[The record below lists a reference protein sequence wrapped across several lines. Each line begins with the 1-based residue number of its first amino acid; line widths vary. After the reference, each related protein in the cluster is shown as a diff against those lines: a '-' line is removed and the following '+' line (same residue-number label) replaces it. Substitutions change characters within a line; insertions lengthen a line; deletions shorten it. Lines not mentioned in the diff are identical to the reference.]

1 MAARNLHFILK
12 LIYVYANQGHVK
24 ISLLLFGG
32 LNQLRLG
39 KSENSPLD
47 EIDALFKKVLL
58 FPKSEDLPPRFY
70 RYGLISCSHSTR
82 PSIGST
88 IPLPI

>member
-1 MAARNLHFILK
+1 M
-12 LIYVYANQGHVK
+12 YANQGHVPVCP
-24 ISLLLFGG
+24 LFFGG

-39 KSENSPLD
+39 KSEDSPLD

-70 RYGLISCSHSTR
+70 PYGLISCSGSMR
-82 PSIGST
+82 ASIGST